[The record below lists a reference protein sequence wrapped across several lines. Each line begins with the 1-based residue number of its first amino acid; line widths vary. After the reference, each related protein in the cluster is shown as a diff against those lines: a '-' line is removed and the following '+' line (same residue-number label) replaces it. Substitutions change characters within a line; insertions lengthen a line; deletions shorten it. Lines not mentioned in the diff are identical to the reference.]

1 MSHLVSPI
9 IQLHSVSPV
18 ESITS
23 FIKPSLGDDQLHTH
37 INQAVLKLLHERAG
51 LTAGFM
57 TDVYESPDWTVF
69 PTVSSTEPNQSSIG
83 TFPSTF
89 IYTILTSWQTT

>member
-1 MSHLVSPI
+1 M
-9 IQLHSVSPV
+9 IQLHGISHGSPA
-18 ESITS
+18 IS
-23 FIKPSLGDDQLHTH
+23 FIKPTLGDDQLHTH
-37 INQAVLKLLHERAG
+37 INQAVLKLLHEKAG

-83 TFPSTF
+83 TFPLSC
-89 IYTILTSWQTT
+89 IYTILTSWQII

>member
-1 MSHLVSPI
+1 MSHLVSPM
-9 IQLHSVSPV
+9 IQLRSVSHGNPA
-18 ESITS
+18 IS

-57 TDVYESPDWTVF
+57 TDVYDSPDWTVF

-83 TFPSTF
+83 TFS
-89 IYTILTSWQTT
+89 

>member
-1 MSHLVSPI
+1 M
-9 IQLHSVSPV
+9 IQLHSVSHG
-18 ESITS
+18 ESLPS

-37 INQAVLKLLHERAG
+37 INQAVLKLLREKAG

-69 PTVSSTEPNQSSIG
+69 PTVSSNTGPNRSSVG
-83 TFPSTF
+83 MFSLTS
-89 IYTILTSWQTT
+89 IYTILTSWLTA